1 MTCNMTQRL
10 ISAYV
15 DRELS
20 EDERARVRQHLA
32 LCAECMAVYEM
43 TLEVKTALGSMVP
56 SPCPECL
63 WESVRDRIEA
73 LPFQTELEH
82 APRLS
87 ALRAVWSFARL
98 VVPAAVAG
106 TIVAIPLVHMI
117 FGVSVFGPA
126 GPRQQPLASS
136 TPPRLVIT
144 APASERSSSAQ
155 YPAARGAASGQ
166 RASMSWSSGLFGLDT
181 AIGRNN
187 KDGEDLS
194 SPEGQLDLLLRRMQD
209 SSLTY
214 TWIGGSTHE

>member
-43 TLEVKTALGSMVP
+43 TLEVKTALGSMAP

-63 WESVRDRIEA
+63 WENVRDRIEA
-73 LPFQTELEH
+73 LPFQTELERT
-82 APRLS
+82 PRLS

-106 TIVAIPLVHMI
+106 TVVAIPLVHMI
-117 FGVSVFGPA
+117 FGVNVFGPA

-136 TPPRLVIT
+136 SPPRLVIT
-144 APASERSSSAQ
+144 APASEELSSAR
-155 YPAARGAASGQ
+155 YPAARGVASGQ
-166 RASMSWSSGLFGLDT
+166 RASMSSSGLFGLDT
-181 AIGRNN
+181 AIRRND
-187 KDGEDLS
+187 KDGEDPS
-194 SPEGQLDLLLRRMQD
+194 SPEEQLNLLLRRMQD

>member
-32 LCAECMAVYEM
+32 LCAECMVVYEA
-43 TLEVKTALGSMVP
+43 TIEVKTALGSMAP

-63 WESVRDRIEA
+63 WEGVRSRIAA
-73 LPFQTELEH
+73 LPFQAEPERTRIS
-82 APRLS
+82 P
-87 ALRAVWSFARL
+87 LRAVWSFARL

-106 TIVAIPLVHMI
+106 TIVAIPLVQMI
-117 FGVSVFGPA
+117 FGVNVFGLA

-136 TPPRLVIT
+136 SPPRLMIT
-144 APASERSSSAQ
+144 APASEESSSTRYQAV
-155 YPAARGAASGQ
+155 RGVASGQ
-166 RASMSWSSGLFGLDT
+166 TASMSSSSGLFGLDA
-181 AIGRNN
+181 AIRRND
-187 KDGEDLS
+187 KGSEDPS
-194 SPEGQLDLLLRRMQD
+194 SPERQLDLLLRRMQD

>member
-32 LCAECMAVYEM
+32 LCAECMVVYEA
-43 TLEVKTALGSMVP
+43 TIEVKTALGSMAP

-63 WESVRDRIEA
+63 WEGVRSRIAA
-73 LPFQTELEH
+73 LPFQAEPERT
-82 APRLS
+82 RLGP
-87 ALRAVWSFARL
+87 LRAVWSFARL

-117 FGVSVFGPA
+117 FGISLFGPA
-126 GPRQQPLASS
+126 GTRQQPISSS
-136 TPPRLVIT
+136 TPPRLVIS
-144 APASERSSSAQ
+144 APASGESGV
-155 YPAARGAASGQ
+155 ARYSTTRGVASGQ
-166 RASMSWSSGLFGLDT
+166 TASMSSSSGLFGLDT
-181 AIGRNN
+181 TARHSDRGNQYS
-187 KDGEDLS
+187 S
-194 SPEGQLDLLLRRMQD
+194 SPDEQLNLLLRRMQD
-209 SSLTY
+209 SSVTY

>member
-32 LCAECMAVYEM
+32 LCPECMAVYEL
-43 TLEVKTALGSMVP
+43 TLEVKTALGSMAP

-63 WESVRDRIEA
+63 WENVQDRIEA
-73 LPFQTELEH
+73 LPFQTELER

-87 ALRAVWSFARL
+87 TLRAVWSFARL

-106 TIVAIPLVHMI
+106 TLVAIPLVHMI

-144 APASERSSSAQ
+144 APASGESSSDR
-155 YPAARGAASGQ
+155 YPAAREVASGKT
-166 RASMSWSSGLFGLDT
+166 ASMSSSSGLFGLDT
-181 AIGRNN
+181 AIRRN
-187 KDGEDLS
+187 DRDDEDQS

-209 SSLTY
+209 PSLTY

>member
-32 LCAECMAVYEM
+32 LCAECMAMYEM
-43 TLEVKTALGSMVP
+43 TLKVKTALGSMAP

-73 LPFQTELEH
+73 LPFQTELEC
-82 APRLS
+82 APRPS
-87 ALRAVWSFARL
+87 PLRAVWSFARL

-106 TIVAIPLVHMI
+106 TIVAIPLVQMI
-117 FGVSVFGPA
+117 FGVNVFGLA

-136 TPPRLVIT
+136 SPPRLMIT
-144 APASERSSSAQ
+144 APASEESSSTRYQAV
-155 YPAARGAASGQ
+155 RGVASGQ
-166 RASMSWSSGLFGLDT
+166 TASMSSSSGLFGLDA
-181 AIGRNN
+181 AIRRND
-187 KDGEDLS
+187 KGSEDPS
-194 SPEGQLDLLLRRMQD
+194 SPERQLDLLLRRMQD

>member
-43 TLEVKTALGSMVP
+43 TLEVKTALGSMAP

-63 WESVRDRIEA
+63 WENVRDRIEA
-73 LPFQTELEH
+73 LPFQTELER

-87 ALRAVWSFARL
+87 AARAVWSFARL

-106 TIVAIPLVHMI
+106 TMVAIPLVHMI

-126 GPRQQPLASS
+126 GMRQQPLASS

-144 APASERSSSAQ
+144 APASGELSSAR
-155 YPAARGAASGQ
+155 YPAARGVASGQ
-166 RASMSWSSGLFGLDT
+166 RASMSSSTGLFGLDT
-181 AIGRNN
+181 PIGCNS
-187 KDGEDLS
+187 KDGEDPS
-194 SPEGQLDLLLRRMQD
+194 SPEGQLDLLLRQMQD

>member
-32 LCAECMAVYEM
+32 LCAECMAVYEL
-43 TLEVKTALGSMVP
+43 TLEVKTALGSMAP

-63 WESVRDRIEA
+63 WENVRERVEA
-73 LPFQTELEH
+73 LPFQTELER

-87 ALRAVWSFARL
+87 RLRAVWLFARL

-106 TIVAIPLVHMI
+106 TLVAIPLVHMI

-144 APASERSSSAQ
+144 APASEGSGSAR
-155 YPAARGAASGQ
+155 YPAAREVASGKT
-166 RASMSWSSGLFGLDT
+166 ASMSSSSGLFGLDT
-181 AIGRNN
+181 AVLRND
-187 KDGEDLS
+187 KGGEDLS
-194 SPEGQLDLLLRRMQD
+194 SPEGQLNLLLRRMQD

>member
-43 TLEVKTALGSMVP
+43 TLEVKTALGSMAP

-63 WESVRDRIEA
+63 WDNVRDRIEA
-73 LPFQTELEH
+73 LPFQAELECT
-82 APRLS
+82 PRLS

-106 TIVAIPLVHMI
+106 TLVAIPLVHMI
-117 FGVSVFGPA
+117 FGVSVFGPT

-136 TPPRLVIT
+136 TPPRLVIG
-144 APASERSSSAQ
+144 APASEESNSAR
-155 YPAARGAASGQ
+155 YSAARGVASGKT
-166 RASMSWSSGLFGLDT
+166 ASLSSSSGLFGLDT
-181 AIGRNN
+181 TVRRNDM
-187 KDGEDLS
+187 DGEDPS

>member
-63 WESVRDRIEA
+63 WENVRNRMEA
-73 LPFQTELEH
+73 LPFQTELER

-87 ALRAVWSFARL
+87 PLRAVWSFARL

-106 TIVAIPLVHMI
+106 TIVAIPLVQMI
-117 FGVSVFGPA
+117 FGISVFGPA
-126 GPRQQPLASS
+126 GPRQQPMASG
-136 TPPRLVIT
+136 TPPRLVIS
-144 APASERSSSAQ
+144 APASGESGSVR
-155 YPAARGAASGQ
+155 YPTVQGVASGQ
-166 RASMSWSSGLFGLDT
+166 KASISSSRLFGLDT
-181 AIGRNN
+181 TIHRSD
-187 KDGEDLS
+187 KDGEDPG
-194 SPEGQLDLLLRRMQD
+194 SPDGQLDLLLRRMQD

>member
-43 TLEVKTALGSMVP
+43 TLEVKTALGSMAP

-73 LPFQTELEH
+73 LPFQTELDH
-82 APRLS
+82 TPRLN

-136 TPPRLVIT
+136 SPPRLVIT
-144 APASERSSSAQ
+144 APASGGSSSAR
-155 YPAARGAASGQ
+155 YPAAREVASGQ
-166 RASMSWSSGLFGLDT
+166 RASMSSSSLPGLDT
-181 AIGRNN
+181 TIRRNH
-187 KDGEDLS
+187 KDGEDPS
-194 SPEGQLDLLLRRMQD
+194 SPEGQLDLMLRRMQD